1 MVFRRIRVW
10 IAWGVLVLAGAA
22 LQAQENN
29 LPRMLGP
36 ALSAPVQVTTGE
48 GVTLRARTALP
59 DFALIESL
67 ARSQAETLA
76 RPRFVIDLFPGLELE
91 AEVISAEV
99 RDHGSTVFAR
109 LTGVELGSAMFT
121 YEAGVLT
128 ATIDSPDGNYAI
140 LRQPNGVYQVAQLAL
155 QKLPSELPPRQAGSM
170 VPLPDLP
177 ESDVPVDSG
186 RLIDVMV
193 VWTPAAQSA
202 NGGAAAMQSLAQASI
217 DNSNL
222 TYLNS
227 GIAQRLRLVHAEQVS
242 YTERT
247 NCAGGGT
254 AFDCGLDDI
263 TGNGDGFMDNV
274 HTLRDTHGADMVS
287 LFINDTAFCGIAWL
301 FTGNAAS
308 GFSVLAS
315 NTCPV
320 GNKSF
325 VHELGHNM
333 GAHHDPYVAPGPGA
347 WAYSHGIV
355 NLASRWRDVLA
366 YNNQCADTT
375 PFTSCPRIQYMSNP
389 KLTYNGAALGDAAVR
404 NNTHT
409 LNKTAKAVAAFR
421 PTATALHPVPQRF
434 TDVAPSHPFYGHIE
448 FFAQAGVTSGCSAG
462 LYCPNTPVTR
472 EQMAPFLERAMKAS
486 NWTPPAAIGLF
497 TDVPPGAPFRNFIE
511 ALRNDGIT
519 AGCGPTT
526 YCPQAPV
533 TRAQMAA
540 FVLRARCGSS
550 YVPNMPAS
558 QTFSD
563 VALTHPLVRY
573 IQKLYTLGITGG
585 CASGPLRYCPD
596 QAVTRGEMAV
606 FIERSYPFLTPSEI
620 CTP

>member
-1 MVFRRIRVW
+1 
-10 IAWGVLVLAGAA
+10 
-22 LQAQENN
+22 
-29 LPRMLGP
+29 
-36 ALSAPVQVTTGE
+36 VTTGE

-59 DFALIESL
+59 DLSLIESL
-67 ARSQAETLA
+67 ARSQSA

-91 AEVISAEV
+91 AEVVSAET
-99 RDHGSTVFAR
+99 RAHGSTVLAR
-109 LTGVELGSAMFT
+109 LTEVELGSAIFT
-121 YEAGVLT
+121 CEAGVLN
-128 ATIDSPDGNYAI
+128 ATVDSPGGNYSI
-140 LRQPNGVYQVAQLAL
+140 TRQSNGVYQVAQLAL

-170 VPLPDLP
+170 IELPDLP

-193 VWTPAAQSA
+193 VWTPAAQTA

-227 GIAQRLRLVHAEQVS
+227 GIAQRLRLVHAQQVT

-247 NCAGGGT
+247 NCGTQAT
-254 AFDCGLDDI
+254 AFDCALDDVSD
-263 TGNGDGFMDNV
+263 NGDGFMDSV
-274 HTLRDTHGADMVS
+274 HTLRDTHGADLVS
-287 LFINDTAFCGIAWL
+287 LFINDSVYCGIAWL
-301 FTGNAAS
+301 FSGNAGS
-308 GFSVLAS
+308 GFSVLAA
-315 NTCPV
+315 NTCAV

-355 NLASRWRDVLA
+355 NLANRWRDVLA
-366 YNNQCADTT
+366 YNNQCADT
-375 PFTSCPRIQYMSNP
+375 PPGTSCPRIQYMSNP
-389 KLTYNGAALGDAAVR
+389 KLTYNGTALGDAAVR

-421 PTATALHPVPQRF
+421 PTAGSHPVPQRF
-434 TDVAPSHPFYGHIE
+434 ADVAPSHPFYGHIE
-448 FFAQAGVTSGCSAG
+448 FFAQTGVTSGCSAG
-462 LYCPNTPVTR
+462 NYCPNSPVTR
-472 EQMAPFLERAMKAS
+472 EQLAPFLERAMKAS
-486 NWTPPAAIGLF
+486 NWTPPAATGLF

-519 AGCGPTT
+519 SGCGPTT
-526 YCPQAPV
+526 YCPEAPV

-550 YVPNMPAS
+550 YLPNVPVS
-558 QTFSD
+558 QIFSD
-563 VALTHPLVRY
+563 VALTHPHVRY
-573 IQKLYTLGITGG
+573 IQKLYSLGITGG

-596 QAVTRGEMAV
+596 KAVTRGEMAV
-606 FIERSYPFLTPSEI
+606 FIERSYPFLTPSEV